1 MRQGERPTSYL
12 PTIFCNDQ
20 GLGLWRIE
28 TIIQEIPFPLG
39 DRDLPWIQLHE
50 AAKMLLKTKQL
61 LEPLLVC
68 RLQDGKDRSTW
79 EAVTKRKSWRR
90 RDNGGGSCSN
100 VVLGRPGTV
109 APPYPGDPILYDFP
123 PPSKT
128 GLSWFKL

>member
-28 TIIQEIPFPLG
+28 IIIQEIPFPLG

-68 RLQDGKDRSTW
+68 RLQDGKDHLSTFSPSQ
-79 EAVTKRKSWRR
+79 RRPKSKPQ
-90 RDNGGGSCSN
+90 DLASLTSIP
-100 VVLGRPGTV
+100 VLQSQAHFNNLDAQLIIEVSHAEHLRPK
-109 APPYPGDPILYDFP
+109 
-123 PPSKT
+123 S
-128 GLSWFKL
+128 LSR